1 MVVNVSVWLFT
12 FGLEC
17 GTLRKK
23 KQTTTSVVRATDVS
37 CSVTVVSM
45 HFKMPNCSAKISKRG
60 N

>member
-17 GTLRKK
+17 GTVRRK
-23 KQTTTSVVRATDVS
+23 KQTMPSVVHATDVDF
-37 CSVTVVSM
+37 SVTVVSM
-45 HFKMPNCSAKISKRG
+45 HFKMPSCSAKISKRA